1 MTNQSFASEN
11 TRKNI
16 PWAEVAKIFH
26 LEHLSQHR
34 TVTPVAENKKSPEEV
49 SDAELVA
56 QLNRKYNPAEI
67 EEALIAEEEE
77 DAPDPELSKYYPAPY
92 YVKHNCLGYVKHT
105 KDGEVDVQ
113 LCNFVPRISCE
124 ILYDD
129 GEEVTREYEITVKDR
144 EGNVLPTFRVPAQS
158 FGKLDWVGG
167 NLPARCTLDVTGSV
181 EKHIVHAVK
190 ETAAHTDLRHVY
202 AHTGWIRQD
211 GEMHFLLPGSP
222 FFEVELDGKCA
233 NYGMVCGEE
242 PADLGWLTGMLQ
254 LDVVPHD
261 VMLPLMAL
269 VFLSPLNSL
278 LRKAG
283 YEPKFVFTL
292 LGRTG
297 AKKSTLSALALSF
310 FGSFT
315 ASDLPMSFADTPNS
329 ILYNASHLDDI
340 LTCVD
345 DSHPST
351 KEDVTNM
358 NLIAEKLVRG
368 YGDRVQ
374 RNRLT
379 SEITMRKTRSPQGNV
394 IMTAEFVPN
403 IGESSLA
410 RLFCVEIKPDS
421 IDLDVLGEIQER
433 TQGGMLQRCMYA
445 FLVWLRDKYL
455 LTEEKE
461 VAFITGMKVRY
472 AETRAEWRSRL
483 TAEKIVFHDRL
494 PDTLTC
500 LSIGWRMLTLFLKE
514 RNMITGE
521 QRAQMLAEFTSILT
535 EHAWKQ
541 SAAIVADKPTH
552 VFLRNLFA
560 MTEGGMVSITEREK
574 PKIGNTVVGYE
585 DDTYYYL
592 LLDKSIGEVKRFCEN
607 TNQTFTLSS
616 KALTKQLKEEG
627 LLVPFGTSNS
637 DSIKVMKK
645 NVRVTRL
652 RRAEVQK
659 ILSTLD

>member
-1 MTNQSFASEN
+1 MTNQSYASEA
-11 TRKNI
+11 TRRNI
-16 PWAEVAKIFH
+16 TWAEVASLFH
-26 LEHLSQHR
+26 LEHLGKKH
-34 TVTPVAENKKSPEEV
+34 TVEPVTEDKKPPEEM

-56 QLNRKYNPAEI
+56 SLNRKYNPAEI
-67 EEALIAEEEE
+67 EEAYQQEEEE

-105 KDGEVDVQ
+105 KDGKVDVQ
-113 LCNFVPRISCE
+113 LCNFAPRISCE

-129 GEEVTREYEITVKDR
+129 GEEVTREYEITVMTQNG
-144 EGNVLPTFRVPAQS
+144 EELPAFRVPAQS

-190 ETAAHTDLRHVY
+190 ETAAHADLRHVY
-202 AHTGWIRQD
+202 AHTGWIRRN

-254 LDVVPHD
+254 LTVVPHD

-283 YEPKFVFTL
+283 CEPKFVFTL

-315 ASDLPMSFADTPNS
+315 ETELPMSFADTPNS
-329 ILYNASHLDDI
+329 ILYNASHLDDV

-368 YGDRVQ
+368 YGDRAQ

-379 SEITMRKTRSPQGNV
+379 SEITMRKTRPPQGNV

-421 IDLDVLGEIQER
+421 IDLVQLREIQDR
-433 TQGGMLQRCMYA
+433 ARGGMLQRCMHS
-445 FLVWLRDKYL
+445 FLVWFRDKYL
-455 LTEEKE
+455 LIEEKE
-461 VAFITGMKVRY
+461 AVYIAGLKTEY
-472 AETRAEWRSRL
+472 AKTRAEWRSRL

-500 LSIGWRMLTLFLKE
+500 LTVGWRMLTLFLKE
-514 RNMITGE
+514 RNMITEE
-521 QRAQMLAEFTSILT
+521 QRAKMIAEFESILT
-535 EHAWKQ
+535 EHARKQ
-541 SAAIVADKPTH
+541 SAAVVADKPTH
-552 VFLRNLFA
+552 VFFRNLFA
-560 MTEGGMVSITEREK
+560 MVDGGMVSITNREK
-574 PKIGNTVVGYE
+574 PRSVNNLIGYE
-585 DDTYYYL
+585 NDDCYFL
-592 LLDKSIGEVKRFCEN
+592 LLDKCVGEVKRFCEN
-607 TNQTFTLSS
+607 SNQSFTLSS
-616 KALTKQLKEEG
+616 KALSKQLREEG
-627 LLVPFGTSNS
+627 LLDARGSSNTE
-637 DSIKVMKK
+637 SIHIGKK
-645 NVRVTRL
+645 SVRVCRI
-652 RRAEVQK
+652 RKAEVQK
-659 ILSTLD
+659 ILDGSC